1 MREFVLLQKML
12 CRLVP
17 FLLFVRFLAAL
28 QYWKMPGED
37 DKIMLQFSLH
47 TTLIRVLP
55 CQNLY
60 ET

>member
-1 MREFVLLQKML
+1 MREFVLLQKRL

-17 FLLFVRFLAAL
+17 FLLFLQFLAAP
-28 QYWKMPGED
+28 QHWKMPGED
-37 DKIMLQFSLH
+37 DKIMFQFSLH
-47 TTLIRVLP
+47 TALITVLP